1 MKVMIGFI
9 EGKIEY
15 NTDKYVLV
23 NVDGVGY
30 KIYISTN
37 TFKNLPEKSSKIKLF
52 THLHVREDIMDLYGF
67 LNQEDLEFFEL
78 LISISGIGP
87 KGALNILNVASV
99 KTLKK
104 AIANEESSILT
115 KVSGIGK
122 KTAEKIILELK
133 NKVGGEF
140 IDEKFGADSEA
151 IDALISLGYRL
162 QEAREA
168 LKKIPEAT
176 KEVGDKVRHA
186 LKILGKSR

>member
-1 MKVMIGFI
+1 MIGSI

-15 NTDKYVLV
+15 STDKYALIDV
-23 NVDGVGY
+23 NGIGY
-30 KIYISTN
+30 KVYISVN

-99 KTLKK
+99 ENLKK

-122 KTAEKIILELK
+122 KIAEKIILELK

-140 IDEKFGADSEA
+140 IDEKFGTDGEA
-151 IDALISLGYRL
+151 IDALVSLGYRL

-168 LKKIPEAT
+168 LKKVPEAI

>member
-1 MKVMIGFI
+1 MMIGFI

-15 NTDKYVLV
+15 SSDRYVIVDV
-23 NVDGVGY
+23 NGIGY
-30 KIYISTN
+30 KIYISAN
-37 TFKNLPEKSSKIKLF
+37 IFKKLPKINEKVKLY

-67 LNQEDLEFFEL
+67 LDKGDLEFFEM

-87 KGALNILNVASV
+87 KGATNILNVASV

-133 NKVGGEF
+133 NKVSGGEF
-140 IDEKFGADSEA
+140 LGDKAGADSEA
-151 IDALISLGYRL
+151 IDALIGLGYRL
-162 QEAREA
+162 HEAREV
-168 LKKIPEAT
+168 LRKIPESIEDVGEKV
-176 KEVGDKVRHA
+176 KEA
-186 LKILGKSR
+186 LKLLSKHK

>member
-1 MKVMIGFI
+1 MIGYI

-15 NTDKYVLV
+15 STDRYVLV
-23 NVDGVGY
+23 DVNGVGY
-30 KIYISTN
+30 KIYISAN
-37 TFKNLPEKSSKIKLF
+37 IFKKLPKIGEKVKLY

-67 LNQEDLEFFEL
+67 LDKKDLEFFEM

-87 KGALNILNVASV
+87 KGATNILNVASV
-99 KTLKK
+99 DTLKK

-133 NKVGGEF
+133 NKVSGEYL
-140 IDEKFGADSEA
+140 DEKYGAGGDA
-151 IDALISLGYRL
+151 IDALIGLGYRL

-168 LKKIPEAT
+168 LKKVPESA
-176 KEVGDKVRHA
+176 KEVGEKVKQA
-186 LKILGKSR
+186 LKLLAKSR

>member
-1 MKVMIGFI
+1 MIGFI

-15 NTDKYVLV
+15 STDKYVLV
-23 NVDGVGY
+23 DVSGIGY
-30 KIYISTN
+30 KIYISIN
-37 TFKNLPEKSSKIKLF
+37 TFKNLPEAGNKVKLF
-52 THLHVREDIMDLYGF
+52 TRLYVREDIMDLYGF

-140 IDEKFGADSEA
+140 IDDKFGADSEA
-151 IDALISLGYRL
+151 IDALVSLGYRL

-168 LKKIPEAT
+168 LKKIPETT

-186 LKILGKSR
+186 LKILDKSR